1 MGNDRSAEGRNILG
15 QGRLPGTL
23 GMNVQPG
30 EQRPR
35 FYATGERSSDPA
47 ARIIERWAA
56 NYVPGRAPSN
66 FLYPGAVPI

>member
-1 MGNDRSAEGRNILG
+1 MGNERRTEERNTFGRA
-15 QGRLPGTL
+15 RLPGTL
-23 GMNVQPG
+23 GMHVQP
-30 EQRPR
+30 EEPRPR
-35 FYATGERSSDPA
+35 FYATGEPSTDPA